1 MIRTGRLVALH
12 VRRGLWY
19 DGLRCTCGGASAAF
33 LRPLP
38 MSDSPSPPE
47 FDRLVDG
54 AVRAVASLARIR
66 GDFERAADLVV
77 GALRAGRKVLA
88 AGNGGSAA
96 EAMHLAEELSGR
108 YHADRRALP
117 GLALCADGTALTC
130 IGNDFGFADVF
141 ARQVEAFGAEGDVLA
156 LFTTSGRSEN
166 LLRAARA
173 ARARGV
179 RVLAFTG
186 RGGGPLAPLA
196 DVLLDVPDADASA
209 HVQEAHQVLLHALLE
224 HVEAAFPPEPGNPA

>member
-1 MIRTGRLVALH
+1 MSVPP
-12 VRRGLWY
+12 
-19 DGLRCTCGGASAAF
+19 ASAPDF
-33 LRPLP
+33 
-38 MSDSPSPPE
+38 
-47 FDRLVDG
+47 G
-54 AVRAVASLARIR
+54 AIVADAARAVASLVRIAPA
-66 GDFERAADLVV
+66 FEEAAALVV
-77 GALRAGRKVLA
+77 GALRAGRKILA

-156 LFTTSGRSEN
+156 LFTTSGGSEN

-186 RGGGPLAPLA
+186 RGGGALAPLA
-196 DVLLDVPDADASA
+196 DVLLDVPDAESSA

-224 HVEAAFPPEPGNPA
+224 RVEAAFPPEPQHPATQP

>member
-1 MIRTGRLVALH
+1 MSGTPSSAP
-12 VRRGLWY
+12 
-19 DGLRCTCGGASAAF
+19 DFGAIVVDAA
-33 LRPLP
+33 
-38 MSDSPSPPE
+38 
-47 FDRLVDG
+47 
-54 AVRAVASLARIR
+54 RAVASLARI
-66 GDFERAADLVV
+66 GAAFEEAAALVV

-156 LFTTSGRSEN
+156 LFTTSGNSEN

-179 RVLAFTG
+179 LVLAFAG
-186 RGGGPLAPLA
+186 RGGGALAPLS
-196 DVLLDVPDADASA
+196 DVLLDVPDAATSA

-224 HVEAAFPPEPGNPA
+224 RVEAAFPPDPPHPATQP

>member
-1 MIRTGRLVALH
+1 
-12 VRRGLWY
+12 
-19 DGLRCTCGGASAAF
+19 
-33 LRPLP
+33 
-38 MSDSPSPPE
+38 MSEKTVSPPA
-47 FDRLVDG
+47 FGSIVAD
-54 AVRAVASLARIR
+54 AARAVASLARIAPA
-66 GDFERAADLVV
+66 FEEAAALVV
-77 GALRAGRKVLA
+77 GALRDGRKVLA

-156 LFTTSGRSEN
+156 LFTTSGNSEN

-179 RVLAFTG
+179 LVLAFAG
-186 RGGGPLAPLA
+186 RGGGALAPLS
-196 DVLLDVPDADASA
+196 DVLLDVPDAATSA

-224 HVEAAFPPEPGNPA
+224 RVEAAFPPDPQHPATQP

>member
-1 MIRTGRLVALH
+1 
-12 VRRGLWY
+12 
-19 DGLRCTCGGASAAF
+19 
-33 LRPLP
+33 
-38 MSDSPSPPE
+38 MSDIPSSAPA
-47 FDRLVDG
+47 FG
-54 AVRAVASLARIR
+54 AVVADAARAVASLARIEPA
-66 GDFERAADLVV
+66 FEEAAALVV

-141 ARQVEAFGAEGDVLA
+141 ARQVEAFGSEGDVLA
-156 LFTTSGRSEN
+156 LFTTSGNSEN

-179 RVLAFTG
+179 RVLAFAG
-186 RGGGPLAPLA
+186 RGGGALAPLS
-196 DVLLDVPDADASA
+196 DILLDVPDAGTSA

-224 HVEAAFPPEPGNPA
+224 RVEAAFPPDPQHPATQP

>member
-1 MIRTGRLVALH
+1 MSVPP
-12 VRRGLWY
+12 
-19 DGLRCTCGGASAAF
+19 ASAPDF
-33 LRPLP
+33 
-38 MSDSPSPPE
+38 
-47 FDRLVDG
+47 G
-54 AVRAVASLARIR
+54 AIVADAARAVASLVRIAPA
-66 GDFERAADLVV
+66 FEEAAALVV
-77 GALRAGRKVLA
+77 GALRAGRKILA

-156 LFTTSGRSEN
+156 LFTTSGGSEN

-186 RGGGPLAPLA
+186 RGGGALAPLA
-196 DVLLDVPDADASA
+196 DVLLDVPDAEASA

-224 HVEAAFPPEPGNPA
+224 RVEAAFPPEPQHPATQP

>member
-1 MIRTGRLVALH
+1 MSGTTSPAPDFGAIVA
-12 VRRGLWY
+12 
-19 DGLRCTCGGASAAF
+19 DAA
-33 LRPLP
+33 
-38 MSDSPSPPE
+38 
-47 FDRLVDG
+47 
-54 AVRAVASLARIR
+54 RAVASLARIAPA
-66 GDFERAADLVV
+66 FEEAAALVV

-130 IGNDFGFADVF
+130 IGNDFGFEDVF

-156 LFTTSGRSEN
+156 LFTTSGNSAN

-179 RVLAFTG
+179 RVLAFAG
-186 RGGGPLAPLA
+186 RGGGALAPLS
-196 DVLLDVPDADASA
+196 DVLLDVPDAATSA

-224 HVEAAFPPEPGNPA
+224 RVEAAFPPDPQHPATQP

>member
-1 MIRTGRLVALH
+1 MSVPP
-12 VRRGLWY
+12 
-19 DGLRCTCGGASAAF
+19 ASAPDF
-33 LRPLP
+33 
-38 MSDSPSPPE
+38 
-47 FDRLVDG
+47 G
-54 AVRAVASLARIR
+54 AIVADAARAVASLARIAPA
-66 GDFERAADLVV
+66 FEEAAALVV
-77 GALRAGRKVLA
+77 GALRAGRKILA

-96 EAMHLAEELSGR
+96 EAMHLSEELSGR

-156 LFTTSGRSEN
+156 LFTTSGGSEN

-186 RGGGPLAPLA
+186 RGGGALAPLA
-196 DVLLDVPDADASA
+196 DVLLDVPDAEASA

-224 HVEAAFPPEPGNPA
+224 RVEAAFPPEPQHPATQP